1 MLLIITNK
9 DDYTADYLINKLNQQ
24 NRKYYR
30 LNTED
35 IFDLCKV
42 SFKIIEHTLKTVFPF
57 SDEIEAV
64 WFRRVKFP
72 VLNDM
77 LSTKEKEYMYNEID
91 AFFKNLWETIDAKW
105 LSIPHFTYRAE
116 SKLLQLKKAGQLE
129 FNLPKSLISS
139 DAEEISNFYYELN
152 KNVIIKPLY
161 NNRYRGDALDW
172 LIYTNKLTDEKL
184 ESLSKAAPLHSIY
197 QECIQKKLELRV
209 TVVGNEVFAA
219 SVDSQNHSA
228 TKTDWRRKKLKFKS
242 FELPEMIK
250 TKCIK
255 LVKDLNISFGAIDI
269 ILTPEDKYIF
279 LEINPNGQWA
289 WIEFDT
295 EQKISQSIIEYLY
308 GR

>member
-9 DDYTADYLINKLNQQ
+9 DDYTADYLINKLNEQ

-35 IFDLCKV
+35 IFGLCKV
-42 SFKIIEHTLKTVFPF
+42 SFKITEHALKTVFPF

-72 VLNDM
+72 VLND
-77 LSTKEKEYMYNEID
+77 LISTKEKEYMYNEID

-116 SKLLQLKKAGQLE
+116 SKLLQLKKAGQLD

-161 NNRYRGDALDW
+161 NNRYRGDDLDW

-197 QECIQKKLELRV
+197 QEFILKKLELRV

-219 SVDSQNHSA
+219 SVDSQNHCA

-269 ILTPEDKYIF
+269 ILTPEDEYIF

-295 EQKISQSIIEYLY
+295 EQNISQSIIEYLY
-308 GR
+308 G